1 MNWLALDA
9 IARNGDG
16 LDGRLR
22 QLLDLRASRAM
33 NPGIIDLKDRRSQ
46 IEAGLAIHH
55 RPHRE
60 APAEPGEASRDEM
73 DRDTVDLHLRRPA

>member
-22 QLLDLRASRAM
+22 QLLDLRASRAL
-33 NPGIIDLKDRRSQ
+33 NPGIIDLEDRRSQ
-46 IEAGLAIHH
+46 IEAGLAIRH
-55 RPHRE
+55 RPRQE
-60 APAEPGEASRDEM
+60 SPAEPGKASRDET
-73 DRDTVDLHLRRPA
+73 DRDKVDLHLQHPA